1 MAAPLG
7 TGAFTEETGQE
18 KQVGEPLGEGGGVRP
33 APTGLAARPSFQS
46 FAGIGF
52 FCCPSGECRA
62 LIGCVGVGWAGL
74 PSYSRWRRGG
84 CVGLVGWDG
93 GDWGWDGPGMGIMG
107 VGVTWDGITGL
118 GEGWDRGTGMGMG
131 WDRDNWDGNDE
142 IEMIGMEVI
151 GMGGGWDR
159 GTGGVKMGV
168 NGMGVLGWEWEE
180 AGGMWVLGGCGCW
193 GLG

>member
-1 MAAPLG
+1 M
-7 TGAFTEETGQE
+7 
-18 KQVGEPLGEGGGVRP
+18 
-33 APTGLAARPSFQS
+33 
-46 FAGIGF
+46 
-52 FCCPSGECRA
+52 
-62 LIGCVGVGWAGL
+62 
-74 PSYSRWRRGG
+74 
-84 CVGLVGWDG
+84 VGWDG

-168 NGMGVLGWEWEE
+168 NRMRR
-180 AGGMWVLGGCGCW
+180 LGGCGCCGDVGAGVW
-193 GLG
+193 GEGAGHMGRWAPVMGVEEGDWEMWS